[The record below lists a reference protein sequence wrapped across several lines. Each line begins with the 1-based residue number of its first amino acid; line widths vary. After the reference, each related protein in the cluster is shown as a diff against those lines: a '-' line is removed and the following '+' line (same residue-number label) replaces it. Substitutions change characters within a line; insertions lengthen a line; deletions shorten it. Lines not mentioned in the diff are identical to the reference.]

1 MISVFDPRCGRDAMP
16 ELTSQRS
23 RSAGATREYDYSGN
37 VLSYAVP
44 ASASGNGT
52 IAYSVWRKVAPKN

>member
-1 MISVFDPRCGRDAMP
+1 MP